1 MFILFFVFFFKQKTA
16 YEMRISDWSS
26 DLCSSDLHS
35 GADRAPDWRCRMNDA
50 SHNEG
55 AGAASTATGPEDAK
69 AANPAS
75 LSNPDQPMTPDEMQ
89 AEAASVDGAGLLNRI
104 HAFTR
109 RDRKS
114 TRLNSSH

>member
-1 MFILFFVFFFKQKTA
+1 
-16 YEMRISDWSS
+16 
-26 DLCSSDLHS
+26 
-35 GADRAPDWRCRMNDA
+35 MNDA

-89 AEAASVDGAGLLNRI
+89 AEAASVAGAGLLNRI

-109 RDRKS
+109 RFICYPSDHARTS
-114 TRLNSSH
+114 NILWIAPTHLIETSEQRRVGTE